1 MGIFDEERGAREYLR
16 DIERHKCQV
25 DAIWSR
31 GSSSL
36 DYLSCLMGLTA
47 SFFLSFFL

>member
-25 DAIWSR
+25 DAIR
-31 GSSSL
+31 EQRL
-36 DYLSCLMGLTA
+36 
-47 SFFLSFFL
+47 FLP